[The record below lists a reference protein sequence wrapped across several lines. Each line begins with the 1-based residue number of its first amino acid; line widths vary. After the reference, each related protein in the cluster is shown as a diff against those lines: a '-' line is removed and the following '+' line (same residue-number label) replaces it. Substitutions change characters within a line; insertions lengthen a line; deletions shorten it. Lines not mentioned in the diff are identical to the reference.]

1 MAEVRRSKRKV
12 SVTFV
17 DEVELDSIK
26 QITEESNVDVVP
38 LSERG
43 SARRSTRMST
53 NGNINSIELP
63 PLEEA
68 MEEGDVFYKPTT
80 LLEDEENSI
89 SGSRVFSFNTPK
101 KRNAMM
107 EKVDSA
113 KKFGHIPTTPK
124 TPKTPKSAM
133 KQVGTPKTPKSA
145 LKQANTPKSASK
157 SVTIGNTPS
166 SKTRRSLLP
175 EVVDIPK
182 TPYSFRKRVSKR
194 IQKIV
199 CNEDSS
205 SEDDS
210 DFELSESSDDD
221 STKENNMN
229 ERNKTPSKTPSKTPT
244 KTPTK
249 AGRQP
254 KTPAKTPS
262 KTPSKGRRRKGKDVD
277 MVADTDEYFTANSEQ
292 DKITTSDHTLGRLST
307 PRLAPDVL
315 KSLLSDLPSIHASE
329 IKTMIEEHVAD
340 FHHWMTLLC
349 EGFSLFLYGLGSKRN
364 IISQFQQMFLNDFD
378 HLVINGYFP
387 SLTIKSILNNI
398 TSDILEYEGSFHS
411 VQDQLDY
418 IRNHY
423 SDPAADQLFLLIHNL
438 DGAMLRPE
446 KAQIV
451 LAHLAKAPKICVLA
465 SIDHINAPLIFD
477 GSKVSQYN
485 AIWWD
490 ATTLTT
496 YSEETGYENSLMVHN
511 SGSLA
516 LSSLIHVFKSLTPN
530 AKGIFLLL
538 ARYQLDQKDNS
549 NYRGMVFN
557 DMYQRCRE
565 AFLVNSDLTLRAQLT
580 EFRDHKLLNT
590 KKGPDGSELLLIP
603 LEASTLQEFV
613 EQQEQEGL

>member
-17 DEVELDSIK
+17 DDVELESIK
-26 QITEESNVDVVP
+26 KLTEGKDVEVVP

-43 SARRSTRMST
+43 SARRSSRMST
-53 NGNINSIELP
+53 IGNINSVELP
-63 PLEEA
+63 PLDED

-80 LLEDEENSI
+80 LIEDEENSI
-89 SGSRVFSFNTPK
+89 LGSRVFGFNTPK
-101 KRNAMM
+101 KRNAMQ
-107 EKVDSA
+107 EKIDSA

-124 TPKTPKSAM
+124 TPKTPRSTM
-133 KQVGTPKTPKSA
+133 KQIGTPKTPKSA

-166 SKTRRSLLP
+166 GKTRRSLLP
-175 EVVDIPK
+175 EVIDMPK

-205 SEDDS
+205 SDDDS
-210 DFELSESSDDD
+210 EFELSDESDEDN
-221 STKENNMN
+221 TKENNMN

-244 KTPTK
+244 KP
-249 AGRQP
+249 GRQP

-262 KTPSKGRRRKGKDVD
+262 KTPSKGRPRKKGKDVD
-277 MVADTDEYFTANSEQ
+277 MVANTDEYFTANSEQ
-292 DKITTSDHTLGRLST
+292 DRITTSDHTLGRLAT

-315 KSLLSDLPSIHASE
+315 RSLLSDLPSVHANE
-329 IKTMIEEHVAD
+329 IKTMIEEQVSD
-340 FHHWMTLLC
+340 FNHWMTLLC

-378 HLVINGYFP
+378 HMVINGYFP
-387 SLTIKSILNNI
+387 SLTIKSILSNI
-398 TSDILEYEGSFHS
+398 TADILEYGGSFHS
-411 VQDQLDY
+411 IQEQLDY

-438 DGAMLRPE
+438 DGAMIRTE
-446 KAQIV
+446 KAQTV

-490 ATTLTT
+490 ATTLAP

-511 SGSLA
+511 SGTLA

-538 ARYQLDQKDNS
+538 ARFQLDQKDNS
-549 NYRGMVFN
+549 NYRGLAFN

-590 KKGPDGSELLLIP
+590 KKGHDGSELLVIP
-603 LEASTLQEFV
+603 LECSTLQEFV

>member
-1 MAEVRRSKRKV
+1 MQDKI
-12 SVTFV
+12 
-17 DEVELDSIK
+17 D
-26 QITEESNVDVVP
+26 
-38 LSERG
+38 
-43 SARRSTRMST
+43 SAR
-53 NGNINSIELP
+53 
-63 PLEEA
+63 
-68 MEEGDVFYKPTT
+68 
-80 LLEDEENSI
+80 
-89 SGSRVFSFNTPK
+89 
-101 KRNAMM
+101 
-107 EKVDSA
+107 
-113 KKFGHIPTTPK
+113 KFGHIPTTPK

-133 KQVGTPKTPKSA
+133 KLAGTPKTPKSA

-157 SVTIGNTPS
+157 SVTIIGTPS
-166 SKTRRSLLP
+166 SRTKRSLLQ

-199 CNEDSS
+199 CNEESS

-210 DFELSESSDDD
+210 DFELSDASDQDDD
-221 STKENNMN
+221 AKENNMN

-244 KTPTK
+244 KS
-249 AGRQP
+249 GRQLP

-262 KTPSKGRRRKGKDVD
+262 KTPSKGRGRPKKGKDVD
-277 MVADTDEYFTANSEQ
+277 MVANTDEYFTSNHEQ
-292 DKITTSDHTLGRLST
+292 DKIATSDHTLGRLNT

-315 KSLLSDLPSIHASE
+315 KSLLSDLPSVHANE

-349 EGFSLFLYGLGSKRN
+349 EGFSMFLYGLGSKRN
-364 IISQFQQMFLNDFD
+364 IISQFQQMFLNDYD
-378 HLVINGYFP
+378 HLVINGFFP

-398 TSDILEYEGSFHS
+398 TQDILEYGGSFHS
-411 VQDQLDY
+411 VPDQLDY

-423 SDPAADQLFLLIHNL
+423 SNPDADQLFLLIHNL
-438 DGAMLRPE
+438 DGAMLRTE
-446 KAQIV
+446 KAQSV
-451 LAHLAKAPKICVLA
+451 MAHLAQSPRICVMA

-511 SGSLA
+511 SGTLA

-549 NYRGMVFN
+549 NYRGLAFT

-590 KKGPDGSELLLIP
+590 KKGSDGSELLQIP
-603 LEASTLQEFV
+603 LEASTLEEFV